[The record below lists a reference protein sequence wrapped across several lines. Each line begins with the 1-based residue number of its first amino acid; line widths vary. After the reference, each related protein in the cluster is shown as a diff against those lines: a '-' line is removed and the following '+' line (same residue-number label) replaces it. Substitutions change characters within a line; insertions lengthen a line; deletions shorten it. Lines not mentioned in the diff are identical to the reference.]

1 MKYTHKVQEDIL
13 ILKFD
18 GDLIGENHGQELVSI
33 ANDNINDNITY
44 CIIDISDV
52 RYINSSGIGV
62 LITLLTKFRNK
73 EGEVILVKPS
83 KSVEKLLLIT
93 KLSSIFQIANSTNEA
108 VAMLKKVQ

>member
-1 MKYTHKVQEDIL
+1 MKYTHKVQDDVL
-13 ILKFD
+13 VLKFE
-18 GDLIGENHGQELVSI
+18 GDLIGENHGPELISI
-33 ANDNINDNITY
+33 ANDSLNDNIND
-44 CIIDISDV
+44 CIIDISEV

-93 KLSSIFQIANSTNEA
+93 KLSSIFQVAGTAEEA
-108 VAMLKKVQ
+108 ISLLKKV

>member
-1 MKYTHKVQEDIL
+1 MKYSHHIQDGVL
-13 ILKFD
+13 VLKFE
-18 GDLIGENHGQELVSI
+18 GDLIGENHGPELVAL
-33 ANDNINDNITY
+33 ANDNINDNVIF
-44 CIIDISDV
+44 CIIDISEV

-93 KLSSIFQIANSTNEA
+93 KLSSIFQITESTEDA
-108 VAMLKKVQ
+108 ISHLKTL